1 MPTFLVERV
10 PGGEWVEGLDTREQP
25 LWDEHAAFMDD
36 LFERG
41 IVVLAGPIA
50 DGGGE
55 ALSVLEGES
64 EAALREL
71 LAEDPWCRDRDLLR
85 VGRVRGWRV
94 FLDARDR

>member
-1 MPTFLVERV
+1 
-10 PGGEWVEGLDTREQP
+10 
-25 LWDEHAAFMDD
+25 MDD

-64 EAALREL
+64 ERALREL
-71 LAEDPWCRDRDLLR
+71 LAADPWVRDRDILR
-85 VGRVRGWRV
+85 VGRIRGWRV
-94 FLDARDR
+94 FLDARTR

>member
-1 MPTFLVERV
+1 VFLVERLPGDDWV
-10 PGGEWVEGLDTREQP
+10 PGLDTREQP

-41 IVVLAGPIA
+41 LVVLAGPIV

-55 ALSVLEGES
+55 ALVVMEADD

-71 LAEDPWCRDRDLLR
+71 LAGDPWCAEQDLLR
-85 VGRVRGWRV
+85 VGRVREWRL
-94 FLDARDR
+94 FLSRAR